1 MDVQTAYD
9 LSVIWYQNRMSED
22 WVPASPAEAEA
33 IFDRF
38 GLTSRFWRLS

>member
-9 LSVIWYQNRMSED
+9 LSVIWYPDRMSED
-22 WVPASPAEAEA
+22 WVPPSHAEAQV